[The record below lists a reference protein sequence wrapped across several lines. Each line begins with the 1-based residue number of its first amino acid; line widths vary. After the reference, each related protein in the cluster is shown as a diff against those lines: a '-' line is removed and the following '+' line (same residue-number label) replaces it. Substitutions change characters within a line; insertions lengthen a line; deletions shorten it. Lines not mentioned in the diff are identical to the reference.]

1 MRSESPISFL
11 GTYPDQVAQQRLFV
25 QTVYAWMTGGLLAT
39 TLAAWMTLSI
49 PVIFELSIQLRWV
62 LAIAMIGL
70 VIYLSAR
77 IERMEPRTAKL
88 LFLLYSV
95 LTGKTLAVLFYA
107 YTTESLAT
115 VFLITGGTFG
125 ATAFYGYTTKRDLSS
140 VGSFMF
146 MGLIGL
152 ILASVVNIFLQSSA
166 LAFAASVVGVIVFVG
181 LTAYDMQRIKE
192 LYATAAANEER
203 ATNYAII
210 AALALYL
217 DFVNLFLNLLRLL
230 GRRR

>member
-1 MRSESPISFL
+1 METQVGSFFGAYVDRQTAL
-11 GTYPDQVAQQRLFV
+11 RLFV
-25 QTVYAWMTGGLLAT
+25 QNVYAWMAGGMLVTA
-39 TLAAWMTLSI
+39 LAAWATLTI
-49 PVIFELSIQLRWV
+49 PLAFELSISLRWV
-62 LAIAMIGL
+62 LALVTIGL
-70 VIYLSAR
+70 VFYLSAR
-77 IERMEPRTAKL
+77 IESMRPSTAKA

-95 LTGKTLAVLFYA
+95 LMGKTLAVIFYA
-107 YTTESLAT
+107 YTTESLAS
-115 VFLITGGTFG
+115 VFVVTCGMFA

-181 LTAYDMQRIKE
+181 LTAYDMQRLKDLYERAAENE
-192 LYATAAANEER
+192 LR

-210 AALALYL
+210 GALALYL
-217 DFVNLFLNLLRLL
+217 DFINLFLYLLRLF

>member
-1 MRSESPISFL
+1 MRTDVSSFYVTGDEQL
-11 GTYPDQVAQQRLFV
+11 ALQRLFI
-25 QTVYAWMTGGLLAT
+25 QNVYAWMTGGLLVT
-39 TLAAWMTLSI
+39 TLAAWATLSI
-49 PVIFELSIQLRWV
+49 PALAEFSISMRWI
-62 LAIAMIGL
+62 LFIAMLGL
-70 VIYLSAR
+70 VLYLSAR
-77 IERMEPRTAKL
+77 IEQIEPSTAKA
-88 LFLLYSV
+88 LFILYSA
-95 LTGKTLAVLFYA
+95 LTGMTLSVLFYA
-107 YTTESLAT
+107 YTAESLAT
-115 VFLITGGTFG
+115 VFVVTCGTF
-125 ATAFYGYTTKRDLSS
+125 AVTAIYGYTTKRDLSS

-152 ILASVVNIFLQSSA
+152 IIASVVNIFLQSSA
-166 LAFAASVVGVIVFVG
+166 LTFATSVIGVIVFVG

-192 LYATAAANEER
+192 LYAMAAANDPR